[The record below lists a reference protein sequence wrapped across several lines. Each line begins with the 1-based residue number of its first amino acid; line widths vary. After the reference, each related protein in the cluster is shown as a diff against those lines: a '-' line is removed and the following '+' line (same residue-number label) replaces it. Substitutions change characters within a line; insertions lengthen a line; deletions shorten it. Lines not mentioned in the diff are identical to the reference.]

1 MELFPHFDVQET
13 VSAVNKIIF
22 RVSEDDQEIIEATLN
37 GCKDAFGELVEK
49 YQQRLYGSI
58 VHLFG
63 VRDAEDVVQ
72 ETFLKAFKQLR
83 KFRGTSE
90 FYSWLYR
97 IGYNTAVDYCKWRK
111 RDSDDFEENTGT
123 HIPGNEQGPDEA
135 MEEKDRVRQLQI
147 ALDAL
152 SQEHRTIIVLR
163 EKESLSYGAI
173 ANLLSIPAG
182 TIRSRLYRARM
193 CLLEELKRVMRND
206 LE

>member
-1 MELFPHFDVQET
+1 
-13 VSAVNKIIF
+13 VNKIIS
-22 RVSEDDQEIIEATLN
+22 RVSVDDQEIIEATLN
-37 GCKDAFGELVEK
+37 GCTDAFGELVEK

-72 ETFLKAFKQLR
+72 ATFLKAFKQLG

-97 IGYNTAVDYCKWRK
+97 IGYNTAVDHYKLRM
-111 RDSDDFEENTGT
+111 RTISLDDFEENTGT
-123 HIPGNEQGPDEA
+123 HIPSNQQGPDEA
-135 MEEKDRVRQLQI
+135 VEEKDRLRQLQI
-147 ALDAL
+147 ALEAL
-152 SQEHRTIIVLR
+152 SQEHRTVIVLR
-163 EKESLSYGAI
+163 EIELLTYEEI
-173 ANLLSIPAG
+173 ADLLSIPEG
-182 TIRSRLYRARM
+182 TIRSRLHRARM

>member
-1 MELFPHFDVQET
+1 M
-13 VSAVNKIIF
+13 NKIIS

-63 VRDAEDVVQ
+63 VRDAEDIVQ

-97 IGYNTAVDYCKWRK
+97 IGYNTAVDYYKSRK
-111 RDSDDFEENTGT
+111 RAISLDDFEENTGT
-123 HIPGNEQGPDEA
+123 HILGNEQGPDEA

-152 SQEHRTIIVLR
+152 RQEHRTIIVLR

-173 ANLLSIPAG
+173 ADLLSIPAG
-182 TIRSRLYRARM
+182 TIRSRLHRARM